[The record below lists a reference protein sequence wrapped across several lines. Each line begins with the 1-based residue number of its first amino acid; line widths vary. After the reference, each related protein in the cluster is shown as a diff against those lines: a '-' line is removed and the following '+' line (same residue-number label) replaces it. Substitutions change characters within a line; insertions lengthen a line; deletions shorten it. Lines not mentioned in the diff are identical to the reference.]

1 MSSNT
6 RSSIH
11 GEWSTRLAF
20 ILAATGSAVGLGNI
34 WRFPYMAGENG
45 GGAFV
50 LVYLLCV
57 LLVGLPIMMAE
68 VLTGRRGRRN
78 PMDSLKAVAGDEGRS
93 TLWQYVG
100 AMGIVTGVLIL
111 SFYSVVAGWALAYIF
126 NAARG
131 LFAGVTEIQ
140 TQRMFEGLTASPWA
154 LLGWHTL
161 FMVMT
166 VAVTLRGV
174 RHGLEKAVRFLM
186 PALFVLLLVMV
197 GYGMQI
203 GDFERAMAFM
213 FQPDFAALGTTGV
226 LAAMGQAFFTLSLG
240 MGAIMIYGSYL
251 PSNASIPGSA
261 MAIALTDT
269 AVAILA
275 GLAIFPVVFGSALEP
290 AAGPGLVFLTLP
302 LAFGQMPYG
311 SFFATVFFV
320 LLVFG
325 AWTSA
330 ISLME
335 PIVTWLVERIGFGR
349 VKAALLA
356 GGGIWLLGV
365 GSVLSFN
372 VWSGYTLFDMTFFD
386 VLDKLTANIM
396 LPLGGLLI
404 ALFAGWV
411 VSRRVSAEEL
421 AGAPAWIY
429 PAWRFVIRY
438 ITPVA
443 VLVVFLNAIGVFQN

>member
-1 MSSNT
+1 MIPRTSV
-6 RSSIH
+6 H

-50 LVYLLCV
+50 IVYLLCV
-57 LLVGLPIMMAE
+57 LLIGLPIMMSE

-78 PMDSLKAVAGDEGRS
+78 PMDSLKAVAEDEGRS
-93 TLWQYVG
+93 TIWQYAG
-100 AMGIVTGVLIL
+100 AMGIITGVLIL
-111 SFYSVVAGWALAYIF
+111 SFYSVVAGWALAYVP

-131 LFAGVTEIQ
+131 LFAGMTEIQ
-140 TQRMFEGLTASPWA
+140 SEMMFDRLTANPWV

-161 FMVMT
+161 FMAMT
-166 VAVTLRGV
+166 VAVTIRGV
-174 RHGLEKAVRFLM
+174 RHGLEKAVRILM

-197 GYGMQI
+197 GYAMQI
-203 GDFERAMAFM
+203 GDFEQAVEFLFR
-213 FQPDFAALGTTGV
+213 PDFAALGTNGV

-251 PSNASIPGSA
+251 PSKASIPGSA
-261 MAIALTDT
+261 VAIALTDT
-269 AVAILA
+269 LVAVLA
-275 GLAIFPVVFGSALEP
+275 GLAIFPIVFGSLLEP
-290 AAGPGLVFLTLP
+290 SAGPGLVFMTLP

-335 PIVTWLVERIGFGR
+335 PIVTWLVERVNLSR
-349 VKAALLA
+349 VSASLLA
-356 GGGIWLLGV
+356 GGGIWLLGI

-372 VWSGYTLFDMTFFD
+372 LWSEATLFDRTFFGM
-386 VLDKLTANIM
+386 LDDLTANIM

-411 VSRRVSAEEL
+411 VSRQVSAEEL
-421 AGAPAWIY
+421 EGAPAWVY

-443 VLVVFLNAIGVFQN
+443 VLAIFLNAIGVFQN

>member
-1 MSSNT
+1 MNST
-6 RSSIH
+6 RSSVH

-50 LVYLLCV
+50 IVYLACV
-57 LLVGLPIMMAE
+57 LLIGLPIMMSE

-78 PMDSLKAVAGDEGRS
+78 PMDSLKAVAEDEGRS
-93 TLWQYVG
+93 TVWQYAG
-100 AMGIVTGVLIL
+100 LMGIVTGVFIL
-111 SFYSVVAGWALAYIF
+111 SFYSVVAGWALAYVP

-131 LFAGVTEIQ
+131 LFAGMTEIQ
-140 TQRMFEGLTASPWA
+140 SEVMFDRLTANPWL

-161 FMVMT
+161 FMGMT
-166 VAVTLRGV
+166 VAVTIRGV
-174 RHGLEKAVRFLM
+174 RHGLEKAVRILM

-203 GDFERAMAFM
+203 GDFERAVEFL
-213 FQPDFAALGTTGV
+213 FRPDFGALGTTGV

-251 PSNASIPGSA
+251 PSKASIPGSA
-261 MAIALTDT
+261 VVIALTDT
-269 AVAILA
+269 LVAVLA
-275 GLAIFPVVFGSALEP
+275 GLAIFPIVFGSMLEP
-290 AAGPGLVFLTLP
+290 SAGPGLVFLTLP

-335 PIVTWLVERIGFGR
+335 PIVTWLVERINLSR
-349 VKAALLA
+349 VSASLLA
-356 GGGIWLLGV
+356 GGGIWLLGI

-372 VWSGYTLFDMTFFD
+372 TWSGYTLFDMTFFD
-386 VLDKLTANIM
+386 VLDSLTANIM
-396 LPLGGLLI
+396 LPLGGLFI

-411 VSRRVSAEEL
+411 VSRKVSAEEL
-421 AGAPAWIY
+421 EGAPAWVY

-443 VLVVFLNAIGVFQN
+443 VLAVFLNAIGVFQN